1 MTWNDLGTVTPPEL
15 GIWYPFPT
23 PITGPSRPVVKV
35 ACTQVKPSD
44 RFLSFVWFR
53 LKFIDPDTAE
63 NLYTPSFRIYP
74 SPDPQIRTLD
84 TPALLRTV
92 NNGQWR
98 PEIQK
103 LITRRALSGTTREP
117 QWGIDLS
124 WWDSEAADASP
135 LSVTWRVEDL
145 QAFGYSAELL
155 IYNAGS
161 EPIENWAIE
170 FEADDQI
177 TNTWGAD
184 LDAAGANTWTVSP
197 SVTSGSPII
206 YPGETRI
213 VGLVA
218 EGDSPP
224 SLRNLRVTSAS
235 PGGWDDGPDTPLFF
249 DGGEY

>member
-1 MTWNDLGTVTPPEL
+1 MTWNALGTVTPPEL

-35 ACTQVKPSD
+35 ACTDVRPSD

-53 LKFIDPDTAE
+53 LKFIDPDTSDD
-63 NLYTPSFRIYP
+63 LYTPAFRIYP
-74 SPDPQIRTLD
+74 TPDPQIRTLE
-84 TPALLRTV
+84 TPALLRTLS
-92 NNGQWR
+92 NGQWR

-103 LITRRALSGTTREP
+103 LITRRALSGTTNEP
-117 QWGIDLS
+117 HWGVSLS
-124 WWDSEAADASP
+124 LWDTESADASP
-135 LSVTWRVEDL
+135 LSVSWRVEDML
-145 QAFGYSAELL
+145 AFGYSAEILL
-155 IYNAGS
+155 YNAGS
-161 EPIENWAIE
+161 EPIENWTIQ

-184 LDAAGANTWTVSP
+184 LDAAGANTWQVSP

-206 YPGETRI
+206 YPGETRV
-213 VGLVA
+213 VGIVA

-224 SLRNLRVTSAS
+224 ALRNLRVVSAS